1 MLLPIKNL
9 FERNALYIAVFL
21 TVIIGI
27 LSFIPMPT
35 EKMSLSFPDKLSHFS
50 AYFFLTTA
58 WLYSIKDYQDFQK
71 KIKFVFLG
79 CFIYGIIIEVLQD
92 AITSHRTGSF
102 LDILANAVGMIL
114 AMIVFIYLK
123 KRSSLNGE

>member
-9 FERNALYIAVFL
+9 FERNALYIAVFF

-27 LSFIPMPT
+27 LSFISMPT
-35 EKMSLSFPDKLSHFS
+35 EKMSLLFSDKFSHFF
-50 AYFFLTTA
+50 AYFFLMAT
-58 WLYSIKDYQDFQK
+58 WLYSIKGYQNFHK

-102 LDILANAVGMIL
+102 LDILANAAGMIL
-114 AMIVFIYLK
+114 AVVVFHLFEKKIFLK
-123 KRSSLNGE
+123 R

>member
-9 FERNALYIAVFL
+9 FERNALYIAVFF

-27 LSFIPMPT
+27 LSFISMPT
-35 EKMSLSFPDKLSHFS
+35 EKMSLSFSDKFSHFF

-58 WLYSIKDYQDFQK
+58 WLYSIKVYQDFQK
-71 KIKFVFLG
+71 KIKYVFLG

-102 LDILANAVGMIL
+102 LDILANVVGMVL
-114 AMIVFIYLK
+114 AMIIFHLFEKKISLK
-123 KRSSLNGE
+123 R

>member
-9 FERNALYIAVFL
+9 FERNALYIAVFF

-27 LSFIPMPT
+27 LSFISMPT
-35 EKMSLSFPDKLSHFS
+35 EKMSLSFSDKFLHFF
-50 AYFFLTTA
+50 AYFLLTTA
-58 WLYSIKDYQDFQK
+58 WLYSIKGYQDFQK
-71 KIKFVFLG
+71 KIKYVFLG
-79 CFIYGIIIEVLQD
+79 CFIYGIIIEILQD

-114 AMIVFIYLK
+114 AMIIFHLFEKKIFLK
-123 KRSSLNGE
+123 R

>member
-9 FERNALYIAVFL
+9 FERNALYIAVFF
-21 TVIIGI
+21 TVVIGI
-27 LSFIPMPT
+27 LSFISMPT
-35 EKMSLSFPDKLSHFS
+35 ENMSLSFSDKFSHFI

-58 WLYSIKDYQDFQK
+58 WLYSIKGYQDFQK
-71 KIKFVFLG
+71 KIKYVFLG

-102 LDILANAVGMIL
+102 LDILANVVGMVL
-114 AMIVFIYLK
+114 AMIIFHLFEKKISLK
-123 KRSSLNGE
+123 R

>member
-9 FERNALYIAVFL
+9 FERNALYIAVFF

-27 LSFIPMPT
+27 LSFISMPT
-35 EKMSLSFPDKLSHFS
+35 EKMPLSFSDKFLHFS

-58 WLYSIKDYQDFQK
+58 WLYSIKGFQNFQK
-71 KIKFVFLG
+71 KIKYVFLG
-79 CFIYGIIIEVLQD
+79 CFIYGIIIEVLQN

-114 AMIVFIYLK
+114 AMIIFHLFEKKIFLK
-123 KRSSLNGE
+123 R